1 MNISEQLD
9 IYMKSVKSH
18 WRLFATKAAKEA
30 CKVLDETWE
39 TYKEAEK
46 AAEETPEWKAVE
58 KARKDYKKAWKD
70 YIGAKEKKQESAKVH
85 DEAVEAV
92 YATPEYVEWDAM
104 CTTQEALDELW
115 K

>member
-1 MNISEQLD
+1 
-9 IYMKSVKSH
+9 MKDEAN
-18 WRLFATKAAKEA
+18 ATSAFKAWEEAYEARKEA
-30 CKVLDETWE
+30 KKAVKATPEFKDW
-39 TYKEAEK
+39 EK
-46 AAEETPEWKAVE
+46 ANKAYK
-58 KARKDYKKAWKD
+58 KAKKDYKKAKKDYKKAWKD
-70 YIGAKEKKQESAKVH
+70 YIGAKEKKQEAAKVH

>member
-1 MNISEQLD
+1 
-9 IYMKSVKSH
+9 MKDEAN
-18 WRLFATKAAKEA
+18 ATSAFKAWEEAYEARKEA
-30 CKVLDETWE
+30 KKAVKATPEFKAW
-39 TYKEAEK
+39 EK
-46 AAEETPEWKAVE
+46 AYEPLKKA
-58 KARKDYKKAWKD
+58 KKDYKKAKKD
-70 YIGAKEKKQESAKVH
+70 YIGAKEKKQEAAKVH